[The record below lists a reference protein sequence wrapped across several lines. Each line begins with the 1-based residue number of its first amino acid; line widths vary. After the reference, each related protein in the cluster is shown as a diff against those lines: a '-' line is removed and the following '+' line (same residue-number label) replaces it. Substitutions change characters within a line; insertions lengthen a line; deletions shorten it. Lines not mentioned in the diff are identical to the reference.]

1 MTKESRLIN
10 AGCGGVYHKDW
21 INLDFAPASSDV
33 IACNILKGLP
43 FPNASAD
50 AIYHSHVLEHLPRQE
65 GTEFVRECARVL
77 KPGGIIRIVIP
88 DLEQLARNYLTTLAD
103 CEREPRSAYHAELHC
118 WSTIQLIDQCARES
132 SGGEMVEFLNRCSPD
147 ALARAAQT
155 SSTAKSHQDDLEQ
168 QNTAYLNKN
177 GSTGNQPKFFRLRN
191 LRHKVRRSP

>member
-103 CEREPRSAYHAELHC
+103 CEREPRSRVSCGTALLVNH
-118 WSTIQLIDQCARES
+118 SIDRPVRS
-132 SGGEMVEFLNRCSPD
+132 RILGGR
-147 ALARAAQT
+147 
-155 SSTAKSHQDDLEQ
+155 
-168 QNTAYLNKN
+168 N
-177 GSTGNQPKFFRLRN
+177 G
-191 LRHKVRRSP
+191 